1 MARSEIALVLE
12 FKDQLFD
19 REVVGKCS
27 LALIESRELVK
38 AVVEAFMIWPW
49 HCAAWA
55 TAGEPGQVFLA
66 GAAKAASLGL
76 ALTTEEAG
84 PFDGPQQTAKQVL
97 IPSNKVTSHHY
108 RPCAFDAWVRR

>member
-19 REVVGKCS
+19 REVVSKCG
-27 LALIESRELVK
+27 LAPVESCGLIK
-38 AVVEAFMIWPW
+38 AIVGAFMMRPR
-49 HCAAWA
+49 HCAARA

-84 PFDGPQQTAKQVL
+84 PCDGPPANGEASANPLKQSN
-97 IPSNKVTSHHY
+97 IPSLQAV
-108 RPCAFDAWVRR
+108 CV

>member
-12 FKDQLFD
+12 FKNQLSD
-19 REVVGKCS
+19 REVVSKCG
-27 LALIESRELVK
+27 LAPVESCGLIK
-38 AVVEAFMIWPW
+38 AVVGAFMMRPR
-49 HCAAWA
+49 HCAARA

-108 RPCAFDAWVRR
+108 RSCAFDAWVRR